1 MREVEGFFLR
11 RISFIACLF
20 AALVF
25 AAPSFAQPQQAVE
38 TSLYFGLALEDGGEV
53 SEEAWHV
60 FLAEEVTPRFPDGFT
75 VIDAYGQWRD
85 PSLADAPIIREKTK
99 LLIIVHPGTAETD
112 KVVTEIKERYKKRF
126 DQKSVFHT
134 DAPVRIVE

>member
-1 MREVEGFFLR
+1 MRRV
-11 RISFIACLF
+11 SFIACLF
-20 AALVF
+20 VVLIVAV
-25 AAPSFAQPQQAVE
+25 PSFAEPHDAVQ
-38 TSLYFGLALEDGGEV
+38 TNLYFGLALDTGGEV
-53 SEEAWHV
+53 GEEEWSA

-85 PSLADAPIIREKTK
+85 PSVAASPVIREKTK
-99 LLIIVHPGTAETD
+99 LLVIVHPGTAETD
-112 KVVTEIKERYKKRF
+112 RAITEIKSLYKKRF

>member
-1 MREVEGFFLR
+1 MR

-20 AALVF
+20 VVLVV
-25 AAPSFAQPQQAVE
+25 AVPSFAEPHDAVQ
-38 TSLYFGLALEDGGEV
+38 TNLYFGLALDAGGEV
-53 SEEAWHV
+53 SEEEWSA
-60 FLAEEVTPRFPDGFT
+60 FLAEEVTLRFPDGFT

-112 KVVTEIKERYKKRF
+112 RAITEIKSLYKRRF

-134 DAPVRIVE
+134 DASVRIVE

>member
-1 MREVEGFFLR
+1 MR

-20 AALVF
+20 AALFLAV
-25 AAPSFAQPQQAVE
+25 PSFAEPHEAVQ
-38 TSLYFGLALEDGGEV
+38 TNLYLGLALEDGGEV
-53 SEEAWHV
+53 SEEAWRV

>member
-1 MREVEGFFLR
+1 MR

-20 AALVF
+20 VVLVI
-25 AAPSFAQPQQAVE
+25 AVPSFAEPHDAVQ
-38 TSLYFGLALEDGGEV
+38 TNLYFGLALDAGGEV
-53 SEEAWHV
+53 SEAAWSA

-99 LLIIVHPGTAETD
+99 LLVIVHPGTAEAERAI
-112 KVVTEIKERYKKRF
+112 TEIKSFYKKRF

-134 DAPVRIVE
+134 DASVRIVE

>member
-1 MREVEGFFLR
+1 MR

-20 AALVF
+20 FALVF
-25 AAPSFAQPQQAVE
+25 AAPSFAQAQNAVE

-53 SEEAWHV
+53 SEEEWSA
-60 FLAEEVTPRFPDGFT
+60 FLAEQVTPRFPDGFT

-112 KVVTEIKERYKKRF
+112 RAITEIKSLYKKRF

-134 DAPVRIVE
+134 DASVRIVE

>member
-1 MREVEGFFLR
+1 LR
-11 RISFIACLF
+11 RISFIACFF
-20 AALVF
+20 AALVL
-25 AAPSFAQPQQAVE
+25 AAPSFAQPQEAVE

-53 SEEAWHV
+53 SEAAWRN

-85 PSLADAPIIREKTK
+85 PSVADAPIIREKTK
-99 LLIIVHPGTAETD
+99 LLIVVHPGTAATD
-112 KVVTEIKERYKKRF
+112 KAITEIKSRYKSRF

-134 DAPVRIVE
+134 DAPVRIME

>member
-1 MREVEGFFLR
+1 MR

-20 AALVF
+20 VTLVI
-25 AAPSFAQPQQAVE
+25 AVPSFAEPHDAVQ
-38 TSLYFGLALEDGGEV
+38 TNLYFGLALEAGGEV
-53 SEEAWHV
+53 SEAEWNT
-60 FLAEEVTPRFPDGFT
+60 FLAEEMTPRFPDGFT

-99 LLIIVHPGTAETD
+99 LLIIVHPGTAEAERAI
-112 KVVTEIKERYKKRF
+112 TEIKSLYKKRF

-134 DAPVRIVE
+134 DASVRIVE

>member
-1 MREVEGFFLR
+1 MRRF
-11 RISFIACLF
+11 SFITCLF

-25 AAPSFAQPQQAVE
+25 AAPSFAQPQDAVE

-53 SEEAWHV
+53 SEEAWRV

-99 LLIIVHPGTAETD
+99 LLIVVHPGTAETD
-112 KVVTEIKERYKKRF
+112 EAITEIKSLYKSRF

-134 DAPVRIVE
+134 DAPVRIME

>member
-1 MREVEGFFLR
+1 MRRF
-11 RISFIACLF
+11 SFIACLF
-20 AALVF
+20 ATLFLAV
-25 AAPSFAQPQQAVE
+25 PSFAEPHEAVQ
-38 TSLYFGLALEDGGEV
+38 TNLYFGLALEDGGEV
-53 SEEAWHV
+53 SEEAWSA

-99 LLIIVHPGTAETD
+99 LLIVVHPGTVETD
-112 KVVTEIKERYKKRF
+112 EAITEIKSLYKSRF

-134 DAPVRIVE
+134 DAPVRIME

>member
-1 MREVEGFFLR
+1 ML
-11 RISFIACLF
+11 
-20 AALVF
+20 AL
-25 AAPSFAQPQQAVE
+25 AAPSFAQPRQAVE

-53 SEEAWHV
+53 SEAAWSA

-85 PSLADAPIIREKTK
+85 PSFAYAPIIREKTK
-99 LLIIVHPGTAETD
+99 LLIIVHPGTAEAD
-112 KVVTEIKERYKKRF
+112 EAITEIKSLYKSRF

-134 DAPVRIVE
+134 DAPVRIME